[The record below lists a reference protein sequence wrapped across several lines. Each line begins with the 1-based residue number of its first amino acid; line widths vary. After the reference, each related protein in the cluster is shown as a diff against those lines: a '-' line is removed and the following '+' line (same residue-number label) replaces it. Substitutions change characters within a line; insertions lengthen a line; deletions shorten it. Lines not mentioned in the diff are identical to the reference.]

1 MRFRVLLTIV
11 FTLTIATT
19 TTAIA
24 QDAKRQGF
32 TDLGT
37 WEWNVQNPAAQWAPR
52 AGLQAVKMG
61 KRLYVMGGRTPLDP
75 EVVPVPGASI
85 LWGDVWPAT
94 ILARPG
100 TRSFSPTMTATGPPA
115 RIFRP

>member
-11 FTLTIATT
+11 VALIIATT
-19 TTAIA
+19 TTAVA
-24 QDAKRQGF
+24 QDAKRSGF
-32 TDLGT
+32 TDFET

-75 EVVPVPGASI
+75 EVVPVPGAR
-85 LWGDVWPAT
+85 

-100 TRSFSPTMTATGPPA
+100 TRSFSPMTTATGPPA